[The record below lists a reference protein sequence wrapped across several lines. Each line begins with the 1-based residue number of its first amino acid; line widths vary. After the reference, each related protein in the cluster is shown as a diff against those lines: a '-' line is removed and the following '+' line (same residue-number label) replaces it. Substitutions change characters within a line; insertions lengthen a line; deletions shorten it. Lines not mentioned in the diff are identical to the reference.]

1 MQSTPFKDCQEGVTN
16 NFYIAGLLPQTD
28 YQVEHVIAT
37 GFHLKRS
44 PAITVRT
51 DGGPQNA
58 TRQTVIQPHSGSAI
72 EDILLQTPITSNAVA
87 TDLAGNVLWYYP
99 GNLSYITRPE
109 AGGYFFGIVQNPTGD
124 SSRQLL
130 RAFDLAGIT
139 VLETNAARVSEQL
152 VAMGKRPIGA
162 FHHEARALPG
172 GKILVL
178 ASVEQ
183 MMTGVQGPDPVDVL
197 GDMIIVLDSNL
208 QVLWAWDTFDHLDVS
223 RRAVLRE
230 VCPGGCPPLYLA
242 ASANDWVHGNSVQ
255 LTPDG
260 NLLYSA
266 RHQDWIIKIDYQN
279 GAGTGDILWRLGKDG
294 DFKIVS
300 SELLPWF
307 SHQHDPQFLTD
318 NTTLMLYDNGNTRWV
333 DDATAHSRGQVL
345 QVDEQNRTVKLLL
358 NADMGVYSFALGAA
372 QKLSNGNYHF
382 ESGWFPDSTSMAV
395 ELDPLG
401 QTVFAMRA
409 AAAEYRSFRMRS
421 LYSD

>member
-1 MQSTPFKDCQEGVTN
+1 
-16 NFYIAGLLPQTD
+16 
-28 YQVEHVIAT
+28 
-37 GFHLKRS
+37 
-44 PAITVRT
+44 
-51 DGGPQNA
+51 
-58 TRQTVIQPHSGSAI
+58 
-72 EDILLQTPITSNAVA
+72 
-87 TDLAGNVLWYYP
+87 
-99 GNLSYITRPE
+99 
-109 AGGYFFGIVQNPTGD
+109 
-124 SSRQLL
+124 
-130 RAFDLAGIT
+130 
-139 VLETNAARVSEQL
+139 
-152 VAMGKRPIGA
+152 MGKRPIGA

-183 MMTGVQGPDPVDVL
+183 MLTGVQGPDPVDVL

-208 QVLWAWDTFDHLDVS
+208 QVLWTWDTFDHLDVS

-358 NADMGVYSFALGAA
+358 NADMGVYSFALGA
-372 QKLSNGNYHF
+372 
-382 ESGWFPDSTSMAV
+382 
-395 ELDPLG
+395 
-401 QTVFAMRA
+401 R
-409 AAAEYRSFRMRS
+409 RSCRTETITLNRVGFLIRPAW
-421 LYSD
+421 L